1 MFNTTSIL
9 IYVIAFLVAWA
20 IVAVVVIWSI
30 KRRMAMRYNQA
41 QFEEFQRISR
51 ENKLRMLSGKA
62 NEKDD
67 DENNG
72 GN

>member
-1 MFNTTSIL
+1 MFSTVNIL
-9 IYVIAFLVAWA
+9 FTVAFLVVWA
-20 IVAVVVIWSI
+20 IVAVVIIWSI
-30 KRRMAMRYNQA
+30 KRKMAMRYNQA
-41 QFEEFQRISR
+41 QFEEFQRISK

-62 NEKDD
+62 NEKDN